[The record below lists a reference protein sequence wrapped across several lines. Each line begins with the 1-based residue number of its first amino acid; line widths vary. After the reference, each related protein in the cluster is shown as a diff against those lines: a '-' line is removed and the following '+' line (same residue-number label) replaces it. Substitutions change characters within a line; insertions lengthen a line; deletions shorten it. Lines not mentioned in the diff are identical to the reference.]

1 MTSDDRHASA
11 PATPP
16 PAPPTRPTLAMTR
29 RHGDLLVTS
38 GQTAVGPD
46 GALIA
51 SGRVG
56 DQVDLETARACAWRC
71 MANVVEAIRGE
82 LGTLEAVT
90 AVVKIT
96 VFVASAPGFIEQHL
110 VADAATAYLK
120 HVFGDEVGH
129 SSRSA
134 IGVAEL
140 PTGSPV
146 EVEAMV
152 RVAS

>member
-16 PAPPTRPTLAMTR
+16 PAGPQRPSIAAIR
-29 RHGDLLVTS
+29 RYGDLVATS
-38 GQTAVGPD
+38 GKTANGPD

-56 DQVDLETARACAWRC
+56 DQVDLETGRQCAWQC
-71 MANVVEAIRGE
+71 AANVLETLRTE
-82 LGTLEAVT
+82 LGSLEQVAE
-90 AVVKIT
+90 VVKLT

-110 VADAATAYLK
+110 VADAATAYVQ
-120 HVFGDEVGH
+120 HVLGSEVGLH
-129 SSRSA
+129 ARSA

-146 EVEAMV
+146 EVEALV
-152 RVAS
+152 RVR

>member
-11 PATPP
+11 PPVPP
-16 PAPPTRPTLAMTR
+16 PAGPQRPSIASMR
-29 RHGDLLVTS
+29 RYGDLLATS
-38 GQTAVGPD
+38 GQTAVGPG

-56 DQVDLETARACAWRC
+56 DQVDLETGRQCAWQC
-71 MANVVEAIRGE
+71 AANV
-82 LGTLEAVT
+82 LEAVR
-90 AVVKIT
+90 AELGSLEQVAEVVKLT

-110 VADAATAYLK
+110 VADAATAYVQ
-120 HVFGDEVGH
+120 HVLGPDAGQH
-129 SSRSA
+129 ARSA

-146 EVEAMV
+146 EVEALV
-152 RVAS
+152 RVR